1 MEILVEEKTTIID
14 ATIHVSRPVE
24 KSIPDDLWKALSEE
38 HWLWDRIG
46 QTFYFYDISQY
57 RLDNVAKLLL
67 AFEEEFE
74 EQREKE
80 FENYL
85 EKFLT
90 GEVD

>member
-1 MEILVEEKTTIID
+1 MEILVEEKIIID
-14 ATIHVSRPVE
+14 ATIHVSRPIE
-24 KSIPDDLWKALSEE
+24 KSIPDELWEALSEE
-38 HWLWDRIG
+38 HKLWDRIG

-85 EKFLT
+85 ENFLT
-90 GEVD
+90 GKVD

>member
-1 MEILVEEKTTIID
+1 MEILVEEKISFD
-14 ATIHVSRPVE
+14 ATIHISRPIE
-24 KSIPDDLWKALSEE
+24 KGIPQELYAALGRE
-38 HWLWDRIG
+38 HSHAIAIG

-67 AFEEEFE
+67 AFEEAYT

-80 FENYL
+80 FEDYL

-90 GEVD
+90 GQVD